1 MLDRIK
7 RTLLALLTV
16 VLAGCSLRYV
26 DGPPVIRPGAP
37 VPPTADCT
45 ISSTMPVVDIILG
58 AASVLAIR
66 EAVDGSDG
74 INSWEVFMFALPV
87 GAFGSAHQGFR
98 RISACK
104 RFLATPMAPDTTG
117 SSPKRPALNGEI
129 LRYDPPLLGM
139 SDLPTPS
146 GGLHGP
152 RQIEYGSKTGVASWA
167 PY

>member
-1 MLDRIK
+1 MLNLK
-7 RTLLALLTV
+7 RAMLAILTV

-45 ISSTMPVVDIILG
+45 ISSTMPIVDIILG
-58 AASVLAIR
+58 AASVLAIT
-66 EAVDGSDG
+66 EVVDGSDG
-74 INSWEVFMFALPV
+74 LASGEVLMFALPV

-117 SSPKRPALNGEI
+117 SSPKRPALNGET
-129 LRYDPPLLGM
+129 LPYDPLLLGM
-139 SDLPTPS
+139 SDFAYPTWRATWP
-146 GGLHGP
+146 
-152 RQIEYGSKTGVASWA
+152 A
-167 PY
+167 PN